1 MLGVFG
7 LEPFGLGLDH
17 GLEIVAAGLER
28 LAPLPDVGVVLAH
41 PGPVG
46 RLVDGDLE
54 ARVEDDLARAPGV
67 LGHDLGGDVAPPDD
81 REHGGHVRRLL
92 LRRAGW
98 TWRDRR
104 NRWSGARTR
113 GPGVPRP
120 PRPAR

>member
-7 LEPFGLGLDH
+7 LEPFGFGLDH
-17 GLEIVAAGLER
+17 GLEMVAAGLER
-28 LAPLPDVGVVLAH
+28 RAPLPDVGVVLAH

-54 ARVEDDLARAPGV
+54 ARGEAALPRAPGV
-67 LGHDLGGDVAPPDD
+67 FGHDLGRDGAPPYE
-81 REHGGHVRRLL
+81 REHGGHVRRRR

-104 NRWSGARTR
+104 NR
-113 GPGVPRP
+113 
-120 PRPAR
+120 